1 MKKKNFAIMLSIC
14 AALSLAACTGANT
27 EKENKADTPKKVV
40 LEAKDA
46 ELNGVTLKDTE
57 NEKAISYDEQD
68 DCIIGIGEFST
79 ASYTVPEET
88 VEGEYDIYLNV
99 SKGSTAFVAGSTP
112 VMVKINDGENDVPS
126 IPVVPCSMEQMGMRG
141 NPTYQQDMGV
151 FKIETDVTLKA
162 NDEITISGVAGN
174 EFIYDG
180 NPGSSMPAIGDV
192 VLYPTGES
200 VKQGYEDN
208 KFEEKKEEK
217 DTSDSLS
224 GLDIAWLGSSV
235 TYGQAAQ
242 GYSMADEI
250 AANHSATTSYKYT
263 ISGTTLA
270 DCKTASSLPTD
281 GNGSHG
287 SYVERLKQLDTSR
300 KYDLFIVQLSTND
313 ATAGIPMGEISKSKE
328 LSDQD
333 TATVIGAMEY
343 IIAYVEE
350 NWDCPVMFY
359 TGTKYDSEQYAQ
371 MVDDLLKLQEKWG
384 IGVIDLWNDAEMNAV
399 TPEQY
404 TKYMKED
411 GVHPLRDGYVEWWTP
426 KFEEAITSY
435 IESR

>member
-14 AALSLAACTGANT
+14 AALSLAACTGVNT
-27 EKENKADTPKKVV
+27 EKANKVDTPKKVV

-79 ASYTVPEET
+79 ASYTVPEEII
-88 VEGEYDIYLNV
+88 EGEYDVYLNV
-99 SKGSTAFVAGSTP
+99 SKGSSAFVAGSTP

-126 IPVVPCSMEQMGMRG
+126 IPVVP
-141 NPTYQQDMGV
+141 
-151 FKIETDVTLKA
+151 KIETDVTLKA

-208 KFEEKKEEK
+208 KFEEKKEKK

-250 AANHSATTSYKYT
+250 AAKHSATTSYKYA

-270 DCKTASSLPTD
+270 DCKTVNSLPTD

-287 SYVERLKQLDTSR
+287 SYVERLKQLDTSK

-313 ATAGIPMGEISKSKE
+313 ATAGIPMGEILKSKE

-371 MVDDLLKLQEKWG
+371 MVDNLLELQEKWG

-435 IESR
+435 IENR